1 MSNNLLQEI
10 RQLGFRNDYKHIRIL
25 LHQLELQGGFK
36 SVGYSSW
43 QELFLNEF
51 HQDYFLELR
60 CLEIERLLNIPVGTY
75 STLDLQVFVAFNNR
89 QIKKIWSLAQ
99 KKGVLPSNDS
109 TQDVKIMIEASQE
122 YISSLQSKINKLKQ
136 QIKSH
141 PKTEDIVPKN
151 PLRLNSTTLDLRL
164 LPKGVRQQ
172 FYHLLSQCS
181 VEVAVRYAQ
190 QELKF
195 QPIHQPNKPYESTA
209 VH

>member
-1 MSNNLLQEI
+1 MSYNLLQEI

>member
-195 QPIHQPNKPYESTA
+195 LPNHQPNQTYESTA